1 MAELWVVRDGL
12 TLCLDRNFP
21 DVIIELD
28 AKAIIDMISNP
39 NQPNSIISSNVN
51 DCKQLTTRIPKLGL
65 ATTFEKRTDVWITL
79 QKGELTNP

>member
-28 AKAIIDMISNP
+28 AKAIIDVISNP
-39 NQPNSIISSNVN
+39 NQPNSIISSIVN
-51 DCKQLTTRIPKLGL
+51 DCRHLASKIPQTR
-65 ATTFEKRTDVWITL
+65 F
-79 QKGELTNP
+79 N